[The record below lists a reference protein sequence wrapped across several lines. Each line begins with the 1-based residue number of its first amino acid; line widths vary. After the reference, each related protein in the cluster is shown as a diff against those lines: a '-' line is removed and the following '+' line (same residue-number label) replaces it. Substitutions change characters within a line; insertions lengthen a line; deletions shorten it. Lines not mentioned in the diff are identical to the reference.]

1 LGRESNLTGCHGLRI
16 GWAAA
21 RLLPA
26 CDYNHFACYV
36 HNAQGPVIEFDT
48 CISVPHS
55 RGGGID
61 NSRDG
66 IIIRS

>member
-1 LGRESNLTGCHGLRI
+1 MGYESVGLPPGCC
-16 GWAAA
+16 
-21 RLLPA
+21 LL